1 MRKSPPVGTQWAEK
15 PPGDRRTIPAELYHA
30 VMRLPPEHQ
39 FDREKVN
46 AAADPRRESVWI
58 YEYGHKRI
66 GDVDWI
72 KVFATEEAASSW
84 LAKNDPGVAWAY
96 PIETET

>member
-1 MRKSPPVGTQWAEK
+1 MATSPLESAVCVSPAVGTQWAEK

-46 AAADPRRESVWI
+46 AAADHDRSRFGFTSMVTSVSAMWI
-58 YEYGHKRI
+58 G
-66 GDVDWI
+66 
-72 KVFATEEAASSW
+72 
-84 LAKNDPGVAWAY
+84 
-96 PIETET
+96 